1 MLECRFNFHW
11 NLVLRVQ
18 LTINQHWFRYWLVA
32 FLAPSHYQKQ
42 CWPSSL
48 MHICSTRGRWVKS
61 LANREG
67 PGFAL
72 RILKRVLLPVTAH
85 QTTLEWQW
93 PREWDPCPC
102 ALRPIVKWPGVSSE
116 GFHPKQLTSHTA
128 MDSSRRKL
136 LSNSKFTQLK
146 LKQGTLPWGSI
157 NSSDARDRIFQLW
170 GSIPCLL
177 MHWLLNWPVHQ
188 QVWYWLCGTNNMY
201 CCSRVDFI
209 YFSLTKSKIWFK
221 IWI

>member
-1 MLECRFNFHW
+1 MATISQTTFSNTFSWMKMLECRFNFHW

-72 RILKRVLLPVTAH
+72 RILKRVLLPVAAH

-102 ALRPIVKWPGVSSE
+102 ALRPIELSSGREWVVKVFIQSSWQATLQWIPQGENYFQIRNSPNWHLNKEHSHGEVS
-116 GFHPKQLTSHTA
+116 T
-128 MDSSRRKL
+128 
-136 LSNSKFTQLK
+136 
-146 LKQGTLPWGSI
+146 
-157 NSSDARDRIFQLW
+157 
-170 GSIPCLL
+170 LL
-177 MHWLLNWPVHQ
+177 MRETEYSSFGGQYRDCW
-188 QVWYWLCGTNNMY
+188 CTG
-201 CCSRVDFI
+201 S
-209 YFSLTKSKIWFK
+209 
-221 IWI
+221 